1 MVDEFSA
8 FARMPAPQPSDQDA
22 AELLREAV
30 FGRRVADPDI
40 EWVIG
45 EPLPDVILRVDGRML
60 AQALANVLKNAAE
73 AVRARLAAQPEPPG
87 RILADLRLDE
97 QGLAFVIEDNGLGLP
112 AKDRDRLTEP
122 YVTTR
127 EKGTGLGLAIVKRV
141 MEDHG
146 GDLVLADAEAGPGA
160 RVLLRLPLSVAQATR
175 TIPKVESA

>member
-1 MVDEFSA
+1 
-8 FARMPAPQPSDQDA
+8 
-22 AELLREAV
+22 
-30 FGRRVADPDI
+30 
-40 EWVIG
+40 VIG

-73 AVRARLAAQPEPPG
+73 AVRARLAAQPDPPG